1 MLYYT
6 EPHAG
11 VGSYRIHWCFI
22 GEIVRNASLGRP
34 TFHVRDRDGKLSVVS
49 LYLDDMKL
57 YDPKHWKA
65 GNTICVMYPFQ
76 HEFLDGSHG
85 LRLEDGD
92 HVMGTHLW
100 IADYSVTVFVTNVH

>member
-1 MLYYT
+1 
-6 EPHAG
+6 
-11 VGSYRIHWCFI
+11 
-22 GEIVRNASLGRP
+22 
-34 TFHVRDRDGKLSVVS
+34 LSVVS

-92 HVMGTHLW
+92 HVMGTHFW